1 MSSALDNRSLTV
13 AAQNERIRAAR
24 VSKRYVCIHAP
35 DAAVVARSFS
45 PWVEMIDESTAV
57 FTVTQRQLAQIPANI
72 PLAVAS
78 TVETAILAARNFPG
92 QTIIPPGEEARVLGS
107 LSIDCLPPDPQI
119 FQTLDLWGVR
129 SLSDLAR
136 LPEGGLAAR
145 LGSRG
150 LWLQKLARGA
160 LDRPLRPEHIETIYE
175 ESAEFDHPIELREPL
190 LFLLGQFLFNLTA
203 KLRAQS
209 LAAGVLVITL
219 NKQERSLR
227 LPFPTR
233 DVKFL
238 LKLIEHSLERQPPE
252 EPVELV
258 HFRIEPVE
266 PRRVQHGLFTLA
278 APEPEKLELTLGK
291 IRGLVGVE
299 NVLYPHLQN
308 THRPGCG
315 DNDAPRYGF
324 RYFSPP
330 LEARV
335 EPTQGQPK
343 QLWTRLV
350 QGRIVNIAGPWR
362 SSGDWW
368 RPLGDGAWNRDEF
381 DLLLSDGALY
391 RLVRDRSAR
400 KWLLEGAYD

>member
-1 MSSALDNRSLTV
+1 M
-13 AAQNERIRAAR
+13 
-24 VSKRYVCIHAP
+24 YVCIHAP
-35 DAAVVARSFS
+35 DAGALARSFS
-45 PWVEMIDESTAV
+45 PWVEMVDESTAV
-57 FTVTQRQLAQIPANI
+57 FSATERQLAHIQATIPATI
-72 PLAVAS
+72 PMAVAS
-78 TVETAILAARNFPG
+78 TIEAAILAARNFPG
-92 QTIIPPGEEARVLGS
+92 QTLLAPGEEAHALGT
-107 LSIDCLPPDPQI
+107 LSIDCLPPDPEI
-119 FQTLDLWGVR
+119 FRTLDLWGVR
-129 SLSDLAR
+129 SLSDLAK
-136 LPEGGLAAR
+136 LPEDGLAGR

-160 LDRPLRPEHIETIYE
+160 LDRPLRPAAIKTVYE

-190 LFLLGQFLFNLTA
+190 LFIIGRFLLDLTA

-209 LAAGVLVITL
+209 LAAGVLALTL
-219 NKQERSLR
+219 DKQERRLS

-238 LKLIEHSLERQPPE
+238 LKLTGHSLEREPPME
-252 EPVELV
+252 AVNLV
-258 HFRIEPVE
+258 KLRIEPVE

-291 IRGLVGVE
+291 IRSLVGVE
-299 NVLYPHLQN
+299 NVLYPQLQD

-315 DNDAPRYGF
+315 ENDAPRFGF
-324 RYFSPP
+324 RYFHPP

-335 EPTQGQPK
+335 EPSKGAPK

-350 QGRIVNIAGPWR
+350 QGQIVNCAGPWR

-368 RPLGDGAWNRDEF
+368 RPLGALDNKGSWNRDEF

-391 RLVRDRSAR
+391 RLVRDSAAR
-400 KWLLEGAYD
+400 RWFLEGTYD

>member
-1 MSSALDNRSLTV
+1 M
-13 AAQNERIRAAR
+13 
-24 VSKRYVCIHAP
+24 YVCIHAP
-35 DAAVVARSFS
+35 DAGEVARSFS
-45 PWVEMIDESTAV
+45 PWVEMVDQSTAV
-57 FTVTQRQLAQIPANI
+57 FPVTERQLAKLPANI

-78 TVETAILAARNFPG
+78 TIEAAILAARNFPG

-107 LSIDCLPPDPQI
+107 LSIDCLPPDPEN

-136 LPEGGLAAR
+136 LPESGLAAR

-150 LWLQKLARGA
+150 LWLQKLAQGT
-160 LDRPLRPEHIETIYE
+160 LDRPLKPLPLETVYE

-209 LAAGVLVITL
+209 LAAGALSLSL
-219 NKQERSLR
+219 NKQPRRLS

-238 LKLIEHSLERQPPE
+238 VKLLEHSLERQPPE
-252 EPVELV
+252 EPIELV
-258 HFRIEPVE
+258 KFRIEPVE

-291 IRGLVGVE
+291 IRGLVGAE
-299 NVLYPHLQN
+299 NVLYPRLQN
-308 THRPGCG
+308 TYRPGCG
-315 DNDAPRYGF
+315 ENDAPCYGF

-335 EPTQGQPK
+335 EPAEGQP
-343 QLWTRLV
+343 QQIWTRLV

-362 SSGDWW
+362 SNGDWW
-368 RPLGDGAWNRDEF
+368 RPDAWNRDEF

-391 RLVRDRSAR
+391 RLVRDRAAR
-400 KWLLEGAYD
+400 KWLLEGSYD

>member
-1 MSSALDNRSLTV
+1 M
-13 AAQNERIRAAR
+13 
-24 VSKRYVCIHAP
+24 YVCIHAP
-35 DAAVVARSFS
+35 DAGALARSFS
-45 PWVEMIDESTAV
+45 PWVEMVDESTAV
-57 FTVTQRQLAQIPANI
+57 FTVTHRQLAQLPANI
-72 PLAVAS
+72 PLAAAA
-78 TVETAILAARNFPG
+78 TIEAAILAARNFPE

-107 LSIDCLPPDPQI
+107 LSIDCLPPDPEL

-129 SLSDLAR
+129 SLSDLAQ
-136 LPEGGLAAR
+136 LPEDGLAAR

-160 LDRPLRPEHIETIYE
+160 LDRPLKPLPIETVYE

-190 LFLLGQFLFNLTA
+190 LFLLGQFLFTLTA

-209 LAAGVLVITL
+209 LAAGVLALTL
-219 NKQERSLR
+219 NKQHRSLR

-238 LKLIEHSLERQPPE
+238 LKLLDHSLERQPPE

-258 HFRIEPVE
+258 KFRIEPVE

-291 IRGLVGVE
+291 IRGLVGTE
-299 NVLYPHLQN
+299 NVLYPRLQN

-315 DNDAPRYGF
+315 ELERGENDASRFGF
-324 RYFSPP
+324 RYFHPP

-335 EPTQGQPK
+335 EPAQGQP
-343 QLWTRLV
+343 QQIWTRMI

-368 RPLGDGAWNRDEF
+368 RPDAWNRDEF

-391 RLVRDRSAR
+391 RLVRDRAAR
-400 KWLLEGAYD
+400 KWLLEGSYD

>member
-1 MSSALDNRSLTV
+1 M
-13 AAQNERIRAAR
+13 
-24 VSKRYVCIHAP
+24 YVCIHAP
-35 DAAVVARSFS
+35 DAGVVARSFS
-45 PWVEMIDESTAV
+45 PWVEMVDESTAV
-57 FTVTQRQLAQIPANI
+57 FSATERQLAKLPTDI

-78 TVETAILAARNFPG
+78 TIEAAVLAARNFPG
-92 QTIIPPGEEARVLGS
+92 RTFIPPGEESRVLGP
-107 LSIDCLPPDPQI
+107 LSIDCLPPDPEI
-119 FQTLDLWGVR
+119 FQTEIFKILDLWGVR
-129 SLSDLAR
+129 SLADLAR
-136 LPEGGLAAR
+136 LPENGLAAR

-160 LDRPLRPEHIETIYE
+160 LDRPLRPEHMETIYE

-190 LFLLGQFLFNLTA
+190 LFLLGQFLFGLTA

-209 LAAGVLVITL
+209 LAAGALHLTL
-219 NKQERSLR
+219 NKQQRSLR

-238 LKLIEHSLERQPPE
+238 LKLLEHSLEREPPRE
-252 EPVELV
+252 AINVV
-258 HFRIEPVE
+258 QFRIEPVE

-291 IRGLVGVE
+291 IRGLVGAE
-299 NVLYPHLQN
+299 NVLYPRLQN

-315 DNDAPRYGF
+315 ENDAPRYGF
-324 RYFSPP
+324 RYFSPL

-335 EPTQGQPK
+335 EPAQGQPK

-350 QGRIVNIAGPWR
+350 QGQIVNIAGPWR
-362 SSGDWW
+362 SNGDWW
-368 RPLGDGAWNRDEF
+368 KPDEWNRDEF

-391 RLVRDRSAR
+391 RLVRDRAAR
-400 KWLLEGAYD
+400 QWILEGAYD